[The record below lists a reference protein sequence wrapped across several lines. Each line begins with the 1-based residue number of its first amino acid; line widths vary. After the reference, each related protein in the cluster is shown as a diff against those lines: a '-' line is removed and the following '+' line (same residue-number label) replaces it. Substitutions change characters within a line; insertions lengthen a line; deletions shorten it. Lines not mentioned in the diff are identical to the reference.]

1 MHTTRLFSRGLVRM
15 IGVCESVH
23 DFHNKRSVL
32 MARRRKTRRTRRNPI
47 RTTGALI
54 INPRRRKRRTTKRR
68 TRRNA
73 LQIRKNTR
81 RRSTRRRS
89 TRRNTLQIRKNRR
102 RRSTRKGMVRRTA
115 RRAYKP
121 RRRARR
127 RRRNGTRRGMRRK
140 TAARAYTRRRRN
152 GKRRSRRTYM
162 KRRRNSRAKDMI
174 AKLSDRLAK
183 IPVLGGFLSFAP
195 YAGAA
200 ALMVEPVMWLH
211 QALGRYAPN
220 FPAPLFYG
228 ATGLIAAGLIKIL
241 HKMVFSKMISVYTAD
256 KLAVAAASAGG
267 AIAYYK
273 FRSQGNTVD
282 SVAEEMGALELR
294 GFSGPMGLLELR
306 GWGGTQSSMAGYG
319 NYGDYGPAAVMPL
332 GTY

>member
-1 MHTTRLFSRGLVRM
+1 
-15 IGVCESVH
+15 
-23 DFHNKRSVL
+23 
-32 MARRRKTRRTRRNPI
+32 MARRRTKRTRRNPI

-81 RRSTRRRS
+81 RRTTKRRRS

-127 RRRNGTRRGMRRK
+127 RNGTRRGMRRK
-140 TAARAYTRRRRN
+140 TAYRAYTRRRRN

-174 AKLSDRLAK
+174 SKLSNKLAK

-195 YAGAA
+195 YGAAA
-200 ALMVEPVMWLH
+200 ALMVEPVMML
-211 QALGRYAPN
+211 QQVLGRYVPN
-220 FPAPLFYG
+220 MSAPLFYG
-228 ATGLIAAGLIKIL
+228 AAGMVAAGLIKIA
-241 HKMVFSKMISVYTAD
+241 HKMFLKKFISAYTAD

-273 FRSQGNTVD
+273 FRSQGNTSD
-282 SVAEEMGALELR
+282 TVAEELGALELR
-294 GFSGPMGLLELR
+294 GFSGPLGMLELR
-306 GWGGTQSSMAGYG
+306 GFGGFGGSHSHMSG
-319 NYGDYGPAAVMPL
+319 YGDYGPAAVMPL

>member
-1 MHTTRLFSRGLVRM
+1 
-15 IGVCESVH
+15 
-23 DFHNKRSVL
+23 
-32 MARRRKTRRTRRNPI
+32 MARRRTKRTRRNPI

-81 RRSTRRRS
+81 RRTTKRRRS

-102 RRSTRKGMVRRTA
+102 RRSTRRRTT
-115 RRAYKP
+115 
-121 RRRARR
+121 ARR
-127 RRRNGTRRGMRRK
+127 RRRNGTKRGMRRK
-140 TAARAYTRRRRN
+140 TAYRAYTRRRRN

-162 KRRRNSRAKDMI
+162 KRRRNTRAKDMI
-174 AKLSDRLAK
+174 SKLSNKLAK

-195 YAGAA
+195 YGAAA
-200 ALMVEPVMWLH
+200 ALMVEPVMML
-211 QALGRYAPN
+211 QQVLGRYVPN
-220 FPAPLFYG
+220 MSAPLFYG
-228 ATGLIAAGLIKIL
+228 AAGMVAAGLIKIA
-241 HKMVFSKMISVYTAD
+241 HKMFLKKFISAYTAD

-273 FRSQGNTVD
+273 FRSQGNTSD
-282 SVAEEMGALELR
+282 TVAEELGALELR
-294 GFSGPMGLLELR
+294 GFSGPLGMLELR
-306 GWGGTQSSMAGYG
+306 GFGGFGGSHSHMSG
-319 NYGDYGPAAVMPL
+319 YGDYGPAAVMPL